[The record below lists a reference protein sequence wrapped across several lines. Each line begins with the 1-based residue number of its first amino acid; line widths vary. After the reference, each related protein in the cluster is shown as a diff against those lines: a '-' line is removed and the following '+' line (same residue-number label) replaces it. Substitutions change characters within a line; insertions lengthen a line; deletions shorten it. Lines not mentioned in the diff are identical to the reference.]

1 MRKEARKSERKVF
14 RKPAAIL
21 NADGSLFGM
30 CTMLDVSAT
39 GAKIEPQVATEVPN
53 EFILL
58 LSNDGKVRRRC
69 KISWRTETEIGVQF
83 VVRSSNNTNSL

>member
-1 MRKEARKSERKVF
+1 MRKEARKSDRRVF

-30 CTMLDVSAT
+30 CTMLDVSVT
-39 GAKIEPQVATEVPN
+39 GAKVKLEGATEAPN

-58 LSNDGKVRRRC
+58 LSKDGKVRRRC
-69 KISWRTETEIGVQF
+69 KVLWRKETEIGVQF
-83 VVRSSNNTNSL
+83 VIGSRPRR